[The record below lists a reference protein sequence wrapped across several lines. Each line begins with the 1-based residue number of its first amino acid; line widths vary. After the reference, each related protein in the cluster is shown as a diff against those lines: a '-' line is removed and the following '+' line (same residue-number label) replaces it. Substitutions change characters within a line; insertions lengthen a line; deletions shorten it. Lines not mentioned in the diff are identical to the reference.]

1 MKWRRH
7 FLFAVPLVIG
17 TALGFLLGSVVFAGG
32 EGPGSV
38 SDPLVARSYVD
49 ERVKSYVAE
58 LEKRV
63 AALNERAL
71 KLERELA
78 ELQERYGSAPG
89 QPGGGSDGGS
99 GGSTPAPGGGVVYV
113 KEGNSYVNLRSGP
126 GTNHGIVG
134 KALPGQPLTVIG
146 REGDWYRV
154 RLGDGKTAWIAAW
167 LVTAPS

>member
-1 MKWRRH
+1 MKWRRCL
-7 FLFAVPLVIG
+7 LFALPLVVG
-17 TALGFLLGSVVFAGG
+17 TGLGFLLGSVVFAGG
-32 EGPGSV
+32 EGPGSA

-49 ERVKSYVAE
+49 ERVKGYVRE
-58 LEKRV
+58 LEERV

-71 KLERELA
+71 KLEEELA
-78 ELQERYGSAPG
+78 ELQKRYESAPG

-99 GGSTPAPGGGVVYV
+99 GGSASAPGSGVVYI

-126 GTNHGIVG
+126 GTNHEIVG
-134 KALPGQPLTVIG
+134 KALPGQPLTVVG

-154 RLGDGKTAWIAAW
+154 RLGDGMTAWIAAW